1 MQPLLLS
8 QVTVLDKSFLF
19 TDLVLERKT
28 LIQKQGVFLEKSILK
43 TKLKFTRIC
52 VFSCIRLFVSLW
64 TVACQPPLS
73 IGIFRQEHWS
83 ELPYPLSGDL
93 PNPGVEPTSP
103 VSPALQVDSLPSEPP
118 GNLYQRWRLHSFLRL
133 WTALQ
138 ERIWGVF
145 SVAATY
151 PWSLP
156 II

>member
-83 ELPYPLSGDL
+83 ELPYPPSGDL

-118 GNLYQRWRLHSFLRL
+118 EKPNIHSKDEQMEIWR
-133 WTALQ
+133 
-138 ERIWGVF
+138 I
-145 SVAATY
+145 
-151 PWSLP
+151 
-156 II
+156 